1 MGLILL
7 YISTL
12 LTTWNFA
19 PEQEWNSKPAA
30 DDAAWQVVTVPH
42 DWAISGDFDR
52 NNDLQVTTV
61 VQNGETKPSAKTGRS
76 GGLPWIGRAWYQT
89 SFDATPT
96 RDKVYYLLFD
106 GAMSQPMVWV
116 NDELAGEWQYG
127 YTGFYLDITP
137 YVVNGKNDISV
148 RLENQE
154 ESSRWYPGAG
164 LYRNV
169 HLIET
174 SKTHIPIWGI
184 RTTTPYISDSLCTVE
199 VDVELYN
206 ALNGTEVTTEILAPY
221 VRRGGGTMW
230 RVVASIQ
237 GQKGVAVIHDPKLW
251 SPERPNLYKTRT
263 YVRVK
268 GELVDERETTLG
280 FRKIEFVPGIGFML
294 NGKVRKFQGVC
305 LHHDLGPLGAAVH
318 EDAIRHQLTLLKD
331 MGVDAIRTS
340 HNPPAPE
347 LVKLCE
353 EMGFMMMVE
362 SFDVWTHNKCR
373 NGYASL
379 FYKWAETDI
388 TNMVMRYRNSPAVVM
403 WSVGNEVWD
412 QTFTN
417 GYLTAR
423 YLQNIVHHLDATR
436 PVTCGM
442 DQVLSVL
449 DNGFAAEFDIPG
461 LNYRTMRYEEAY
473 NKLPQKL
480 ILGSE
485 TASTVSSRGTYHLPA
500 IMGPDIL
507 HKDNQSSGYDIEY
520 CAWSGLPDQDFQ
532 LQDDYHWTIGQFIW
546 TGVDY
551 LGEPSPYDTDAWPSH
566 SSYFGAIDLASLPKD
581 RFYLYR
587 SQWNKQDP
595 TLHVLPHWNWKSGI
609 VPVYVYTSYP
619 SAEIFVNGKS
629 YGRLHFATAE
639 EAERIR
645 QGEKIDGVSE
655 MPALADFEVPVW
667 GSAPRPD
674 LLPRYRLMWHNV
686 RYEKGELKVVAY
698 NADGSVA
705 QEKIIRT
712 AGKPDHLNV
721 VWANEHEK
729 AREMK
734 YLTVSVVDKDGNL
747 CPEASN
753 LITAH
758 LKSGHFYGAAN
769 GDATCLDKMTEPR
782 MHAFKGMATFIVSK
796 DADVDFTFK

>member
-1 MGLILL
+1 MGLIIV

-12 LTTWNFA
+12 LSTWNFA
-19 PEQEWNSKPAA
+19 PEQEWNEMPKT
-30 DDAAWQVVTVPH
+30 DDPSWQVVNVPH
-42 DWAISGDFDR
+42 DWAIRGDFDR
-52 NNDLQVTTV
+52 SNDLQVTTI

-76 GGLPWIGRAWYQT
+76 GGLPWMGRAWYT
-89 SFDATPT
+89 TTFEASPD
-96 RDKVYYLLFD
+96 RNKVYYLLFD
-106 GAMSQPMVWV
+106 GAMSQPQVWV

-127 YTGFYLDITP
+127 YTSFYIDITP
-137 YVVNGKNDISV
+137 YVKYGTNDIAV
-148 RLENQE
+148 RLENEE

-174 SKTHIPIWGI
+174 GKTHIPIWGI
-184 RTTTPYISDSLCTVE
+184 RTTTPYVSDSLCTVE
-199 VDVELYN
+199 VEVEVYN
-206 ALNGTEVTTEILAPY
+206 ALNGTEVTTEILAPHF
-221 VRRGGGTMW
+221 RRGGPKQW
-230 RVVASIQ
+230 RVVATIK
-237 GQKGVAVIHDPKLW
+237 GQKGVAVITNPKLW
-251 SPERPNLYKTRT
+251 SPEHPHLYKTHT

-280 FRKIEFVPGIGFML
+280 LRKIEYVPGIGFML
-294 NGKVRKFQGVC
+294 NGAVRKFQGVC

-347 LVKLCE
+347 LVRLCE
-353 EMGFMMMVE
+353 EMGLMMMVE

-379 FYKWAETDI
+379 FYKWAESDI
-388 TNMVMRYRNSPAVVM
+388 TNMVLRYRNSPAVVM

-412 QTFTN
+412 QTYSN

-423 YLQNIVHHLDATR
+423 YLQQIVHRLDPTR

-461 LNYRTMRYEEAY
+461 FNYRTMRYQEAY

-485 TASTVSSRGTYHLPA
+485 TASTISSRGSYHLPV
-500 IMGPDIL
+500 IMGPDRL
-507 HKDNQSSGYDIEY
+507 HKDQQSSGYDVEY

-532 LQDDYHWTIGQFIW
+532 LQDDYRWTIGQFIW
-546 TGVDY
+546 TGIDY

-566 SSYFGAIDLASLPKD
+566 SSYFGAIDLACLPKD
-581 RFYLYR
+581 RYYLYR
-587 SQWNKQDP
+587 SQWNKATP
-595 TLHVLPHWNWKSGI
+595 TLHVLPHWNWSGGT

-619 SAEIFVNGKS
+619 SAELFVNGKS
-629 YGRLHFATAE
+629 YGKLRFASAE
-639 EAERIR
+639 EAERLR
-645 QGEKIDGVSE
+645 KGEKIEGVSE
-655 MPALADFEVPVW
+655 MPTLATFDIPEW

-674 LLPRYRLMWHNV
+674 LLPRYRLMWHHV
-686 RYEKGELKVVAY
+686 KYQKGELKVVAY
-698 NADGSVA
+698 NEDGSVA
-705 QEKIIRT
+705 DEKIIRT
-712 AGKPDHLNV
+712 AGKPDHLDI
-721 VWANEHEK
+721 VWANKDEHP
-729 AREMK
+729 RELK
-734 YLTVSVVDKDGNL
+734 YMTVRVVDKDGNL
-747 CPEASN
+747 CPEAGN
-753 LITAH
+753 LITAQV
-758 LKSGHFYGAAN
+758 KSGRFYGAAN
-769 GDATCLDKMTEPR
+769 GDPNCLDNMTKPQ

-796 DADVDFTFK
+796 DADVEFKLK